1 MASYRFL
8 TAWLLDAPP
17 EAVWAA
23 LHDPERWPE
32 WWPGV
37 ELVELLDAGD
47 ENGVGSVF
55 RNRWRSVLPYTVEFV
70 ARTRRLTKW
79 EPMKPAPPVTST
91 RTPGSLASGQEGR
104 AQPPREPLAAAPHEH
119 VVVPREHRTRDR
131 SDRVHPPRRRADAPL
146 VRDGDDARALEEA
159 PPPLA
164 RELARS

>member
-1 MASYRFL
+1 VASYRFL

-70 ARTRRLTKW
+70 ARTTRVEPPHLIELAATGEFEGEGRWRLF
-79 EPMKPAPPVTST
+79 AGPPVAVTYEWNV
-91 RTPGSLASGQEGR
+91 RTTPRWMNAVAPVARPVLAWNHDVLMRRGGEG
-104 AQPPREPLAAAPHEH
+104 LA
-119 VVVPREHRTRDR
+119 RWLG
-131 SDRVHPPRRRADAPL
+131 APL
-146 VRDGDDARALEEA
+146 
-159 PPPLA
+159 
-164 RELARS
+164 LARS